1 MRPEV
6 ERIVE
11 LREQVLARVREV
23 LITELSVT
31 RAPDEIDPDAPLF
44 AGGIGLDSVD
54 GIELVV
60 AVERAFDVQLPDGE
74 ALFLVTAS
82 INRIVDFVV
91 ASQLQSR
98 LPRLARLQGGGP

>member
-6 ERIVE
+6 ERIIE
-11 LREQVLARVREV
+11 LREQVLSRVREV
-23 LITELSVT
+23 LISELSVA

-60 AVERAFDVQLPDGE
+60 AVETAFDVHLPEGE

-91 ASQLQSR
+91 ASRLQSQV
-98 LPRLARLQGGGP
+98 AAVGP